1 MKIIKDQG
9 SLGQLYP
16 CEQQSVMKSSILLR
30 VSSYEYSDSTAHGCR
45 SMSDSVDTYF
55 KIQKYRMHELTSTFL
70 FSFIFSHT
78 HKFRINC
85 AENTTKAV
93 SVLVNYK
100 CVFLR
105 VCMH

>member
-1 MKIIKDQG
+1 MNTLIVQHMDVD
-9 SLGQLYP
+9 P
-16 CEQQSVMKSSILLR
+16 CLILL
-30 VSSYEYSDSTAHGCR
+30 TH
-45 SMSDSVDTYF
+45 
-55 KIQKYRMHELTSTFL
+55 ILKYRMHELTSTFL

-85 AENTTKAV
+85 AENNTTKAV